1 MDLLSKML
9 RYNPEERISAA
20 EAIKH
25 PYLATLHEPAFEP
38 DGPEIP
44 ESEFLFDGGR
54 PTIEELREELLNEVR
69 HYHPYM
75 RFTHNVATMLRPKSK
90 SKPKD
95 SPEAKLD
102 RVSQVKLES
111 GAAAAAATAPAPSS
125 SNGSASAS
133 TARARTSAQRSV
145 VAARAVD
152 RERTGWSVPDPN
164 PRSDDS
170 PDPR

>member
-1 MDLLSKML
+1 ML

-44 ESEFLFDGGR
+44 ESEFLFDAGR

-75 RFTHNVATMLRPKSK
+75 RFTHNFATMLRPKSK
-90 SKPKD
+90 SKPKE
-95 SPEAKLD
+95 SPEAKHD
-102 RVSQVKLES
+102 RVSQVMLES
-111 GAAAAAATAPAPSS
+111 GAAATATAAASP

-133 TARARTSAQRSV
+133 TARARTSAQRSI